1 MIYGVN
7 YDFYKREYKQWFME
21 LIMTFIKRVQTMIYG
36 VNYDFYKREYKQWFM
51 ELILTFIKEST
62 NNDLWS

>member
-21 LIMTFIKRVQTMIYG
+21 LIMTFT
-36 VNYDFYKREYKQWFM
+36 
-51 ELILTFIKEST
+51 KEST

>member
-21 LIMTFIKRVQTMIYG
+21 LIMTFITRGIFG
-36 VNYDFYKREYKQWFM
+36 
-51 ELILTFIKEST
+51 
-62 NNDLWS
+62 NDNV

>member
-7 YDFYKREYKQWFME
+7 YDFYDFYKREYKQWFME
-21 LIMTFIKRVQTMIYG
+21 LIMTFI
-36 VNYDFYKREYKQWFM
+36 N
-51 ELILTFIKEST
+51 T

>member
-7 YDFYKREYKQWFME
+7 YDFYKYKQWFME
-21 LIMTFIKRVQTMIYG
+21 LIMTFIK
-36 VNYDFYKREYKQWFM
+36 
-51 ELILTFIKEST
+51 EST